1 VLLAALAAAAVLI
14 LLGPISGAY
23 AHTELVLR
31 ELVGGTADKPQSLL
45 LRFSEPIDAGFL
57 TVEIRGPSGEAQAA
71 VTIDPQSRTDGLVD
85 VSALPHG
92 VYSVAWWTR
101 AVDGDPSNGSFI
113 LGIGTAVDPAA
124 LLPPVDAR
132 DPATQPAMFYGDTAW
147 DAIIHWLIY
156 LGAGLLI
163 GSIGFSLIVWRSAGG
178 GASGAGAAGDLLD
191 ARMARILRSIALTG
205 GALFLFAN
213 LMLFVMQLEF
223 IRYAILQPVPAVAP
237 SPLSPSPLSHAA
249 PYQTA
254 ADIFRGYNGAVWIS
268 RIVLALASLVLA
280 FRLTAPASKQ
290 PWRWRAAFVVGLAML
305 ATMSLTA
312 HAAVVPQ
319 SRLAVALDWTH
330 LTAMSLWLGGLLPLL
345 LALRSMPDR
354 AVGIKVVRRFSTL
367 ALVAVAWLAATGLF
381 AAYLHVGDPR
391 LLVPT
396 TYGRTL
402 IAKLVLFA
410 ALVALGAVHRRM
422 SIPRL
427 DKAVGGR
434 KSMLERILPF
444 EMAVGVAL
452 VGAVALMMS
461 LGTSA
466 AVWPAHE
473 ALGLVIKSSAGRVEV
488 TLRAVTGKAGE
499 NAVALDVADRRP
511 GAPTVAQS
519 VTLEIGG
526 ESFTLEPAGPL
537 VAGTVQRFVSKGTVQ
552 LPEGKGAAT
561 YSITRPSYP
570 DIGGAIPL
578 DVPPALV
585 TTGAAP

>member
-1 VLLAALAAAAVLI
+1 
-14 LLGPISGAY
+14 
-23 AHTELVLR
+23 
-31 ELVGGTADKPQSLL
+31 
-45 LRFSEPIDAGFL
+45 
-57 TVEIRGPSGEAQAA
+57 
-71 VTIDPQSRTDGLVD
+71 
-85 VSALPHG
+85 
-92 VYSVAWWTR
+92 
-101 AVDGDPSNGSFI
+101 
-113 LGIGTAVDPAA
+113 
-124 LLPPVDAR
+124 
-132 DPATQPAMFYGDTAW
+132 MFYGDTAW

-191 ARMARILRSIALTG
+191 ARMARILRSIALAG

-268 RIVLALASLVLA
+268 RIVLALAALVLA
-280 FRLTAPASKQ
+280 FRLTAPASKR

-367 ALVAVAWLAATGLF
+367 ALVAVVWLAATGLF

-444 EMAVGVAL
+444 EMAVGLAL

-473 ALGLVIKSSAGRVEV
+473 ALGLVSKSSTGRVEV

-537 VAGTVQRFVSKGTVQ
+537 VAGTVQRFVSKGMVPVAGGQGRGDVLHHQTVVSRRR
-552 LPEGKGAAT
+552 G
-561 YSITRPSYP
+561 RYP
-570 DIGGAIPL
+570 AGRTAGSGHNRRRAVGGW
-578 DVPPALV
+578 
-585 TTGAAP
+585 AAPAAAMGR

>member
-1 VLLAALAAAAVLI
+1 
-14 LLGPISGAY
+14 
-23 AHTELVLR
+23 
-31 ELVGGTADKPQSLL
+31 
-45 LRFSEPIDAGFL
+45 
-57 TVEIRGPSGEAQAA
+57 
-71 VTIDPQSRTDGLVD
+71 
-85 VSALPHG
+85 
-92 VYSVAWWTR
+92 
-101 AVDGDPSNGSFI
+101 
-113 LGIGTAVDPAA
+113 
-124 LLPPVDAR
+124 
-132 DPATQPAMFYGDTAW
+132 
-147 DAIIHWLIY
+147 
-156 LGAGLLI
+156 
-163 GSIGFSLIVWRSAGG
+163 
-178 GASGAGAAGDLLD
+178 
-191 ARMARILRSIALTG
+191 
-205 GALFLFAN
+205 
-213 LMLFVMQLEF
+213 
-223 IRYAILQPVPAVAP
+223 
-237 SPLSPSPLSHAA
+237 
-249 PYQTA
+249 
-254 ADIFRGYNGAVWIS
+254 
-268 RIVLALASLVLA
+268 
-280 FRLTAPASKQ
+280 
-290 PWRWRAAFVVGLAML
+290 
-305 ATMSLTA
+305 
-312 HAAVVPQ
+312 
-319 SRLAVALDWTH
+319 
-330 LTAMSLWLGGLLPLL
+330 
-345 LALRSMPDR
+345 MPDR

-444 EMAVGVAL
+444 EMAVGLAL

-570 DIGGAIPL
+570 DIGGALPL